1 MCFSDSLEKE
11 SFLLSLEKLL
21 GIGGESQFLY
31 WIVYSVILELGKE
44 KRMEKYVYDLKYVLG
59 GKLRT

>member
-1 MCFSDSLEKE
+1 MYFSDSLEKE

-21 GIGGESQFLY
+21 GIGGESQFFY

-44 KRMEKYVYDLKYVLG
+44 KKMEKYVYDLKYVLG
-59 GKLRT
+59 GKLCT